1 MPISIFDN
9 TVSFL
14 SRALDMMSERHK
26 LLASNIAN
34 QDTPD
39 YKAMDIN
46 FAEELRAVAKMQSQ
60 ETLHSNTGGAE
71 DIKRTDPG
79 HMDSRVG
86 SAYHTSGGSAG
97 GAGVR
102 VVTRPDSVSGY
113 DNNSV
118 NVELEMAN
126 MAQNTILYN
135 AAAQIIS
142 TKFKMIAHAIRE
154 GR

>member
-1 MPISIFDN
+1 MAMTMSIFDN

-26 LLASNIAN
+26 LLSSNIAN

-39 YKAMDIN
+39 FKAKDIN
-46 FAEELRAVAKMQSQ
+46 FIDELRAVQS
-60 ETLHSNTGGAE
+60 
-71 DIKRTDPG
+71 
-79 HMDSRVG
+79 
-86 SAYHTSGGSAG
+86 SGGVQNITRTNPMHISGNAG
-97 GAGVR
+97 LNSSGANI
-102 VVTRPDSVSGY
+102 TNRPESNSGY

-126 MAQNTILYN
+126 MAQNSILYN
-135 AAAQIIS
+135 ASAQVIS
-142 TKFKMIAHAIRE
+142 TKFKMISNAIRE

>member
-1 MPISIFDN
+1 MTISIFDN
-9 TVSFL
+9 TISFL
-14 SRALDMMSERHK
+14 SRALDMMSERHQ
-26 LLASNIAN
+26 LISSNIAN

-39 YKAMDIN
+39 YKAKDIN
-46 FAEELRAVAKMQSQ
+46 FTEELKSAQNSGVVGKVSKTNPMHIDGNAGLNS
-60 ETLHSNTGGAE
+60 SGAR
-71 DIKRTDPG
+71 I
-79 HMDSRVG
+79 VN
-86 SAYHTSGGSAG
+86 
-97 GAGVR
+97 
-102 VVTRPDSVSGY
+102 RPEGNSGY

-135 AAAQIIS
+135 ASAQVIS